1 MIHHLCT
8 IYFYTSNIRNINAR
22 NIYHLKLSL
31 IKYELQYIRISS
43 QMLNEALTTG
53 YLKPNEMVLSQIS
66 IINRSTLKE
75 IRGKNMIP
83 GA

>member
-1 MIHHLCT
+1 
-8 IYFYTSNIRNINAR
+8 
-22 NIYHLKLSL
+22 
-31 IKYELQYIRISS
+31 
-43 QMLNEALTTG
+43 MLNEAITTG
-53 YLKPNEMVLSQIS
+53 YLTPNEMVLSQIS